1 MCEFLSSLP
10 AVALQKPH
18 KTHHTQLQ
26 LMDLMT
32 DISHMLGTPGT
43 TKNKNVQLGGPTL
56 SKMDPP

>member
-43 TKNKNVQLGGPTL
+43 TKNKNV
-56 SKMDPP
+56 